1 MVSRNPKSGIL
12 FSQTQ
17 QSKTQK
23 NKNNKS
29 FWLDGNAYWWFRESN
44 TLENYRASRVTQ
56 GIAGSSAFKAND
68 CRNVASFN
76 LSHIFAFIG
85 VHADN
90 TPDTLFLASGAV

>member
-12 FSQTQ
+12 FSQTLQ
-17 QSKTQK
+17 GNTHFFLV
-23 NKNNKS
+23 S
-29 FWLDGNAYWWFRESN
+29 FGFWFDGNAYWWFRESN

-68 CRNVASFN
+68 CRNVASFT